1 MQTIDEVLP
10 NGMRPRDMAE
20 AAQRLSGDELS
31 TRKEKTRR
39 AMRARRQRMSPQKTW
54 DMERQF
60 FNHAETKF
68 RLNGRLAKAMG
79 YNSLADATR
88 AVQRAARA
96 IRNSTRP
103 PCGHIRAKIGLLE
116 LVK

>member
-1 MQTIDEVLP
+1 MMVDTMVLP
-10 NGMRPRDMAE
+10 NGT
-20 AAQRLSGDELS
+20 GDELDK
-31 TRKEKTRR
+31 RRADNTRR
-39 AMRARRQRMSPQKTW
+39 AMRARARRTNAQSAW
-54 DMERQF
+54 DMEKVF
-60 FNHAETKF
+60 FNSEKTKF
-68 RLNGRLAKAMG
+68 RLNGKLAKAMG
-79 YNSLADATR
+79 YNSLADANR